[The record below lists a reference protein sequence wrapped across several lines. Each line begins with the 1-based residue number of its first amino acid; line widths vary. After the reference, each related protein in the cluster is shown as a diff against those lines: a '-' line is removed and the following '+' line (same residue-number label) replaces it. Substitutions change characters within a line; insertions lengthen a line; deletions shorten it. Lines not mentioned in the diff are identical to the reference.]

1 MKGALVAKYM
11 LKASYSLDGIR
22 GVLKEGGSSR
32 AKAVEQLVAS
42 VGGKLDALYFA
53 FGGSDVYAI
62 IDLPDNTAAA
72 AVAATVGAAGSL
84 SSYETVVLLTP
95 AEIDAAAKK
104 TVKYRP
110 PGG

>member
-1 MKGALVAKYM
+1 VAKYM
-11 LKASYSLDGIR
+11 LKASYSVDGIK
-22 GVLKEGGSSR
+22 GMLKEGGSGR
-32 AKAVEQLVAS
+32 AKAVDQLVAS
-42 VGGKLDALYFA
+42 AGGKVEAFYFA
-53 FGGSDVYAI
+53 FGGSDAYI
-62 IDLPDNTAAA
+62 IADLPDNTAAA
-72 AVAATVGAAGSL
+72 AVAATVGASGSL